1 MALQARLVLRNG
13 IKHSCD
19 TVGYIVTDHISDKQH
34 GQKNSDC
41 RIDQI
46 QQTAFVDIDVGRQR
60 VAYQMDQRF
69 QHKSRH
75 SGQNADQQRQ
85 YDDKR
90 LFLYMTLAPHQ
101 KHHEGIL
108 KAFCYG
114 CEKQFHFFPFL
125 PCLRD
130 PRPL

>member
-1 MALQARLVLRNG
+1 MLDVSAWLIRW
-13 IKHSCD
+13 
-19 TVGYIVTDHISDKQH
+19 IS
-34 GQKNSDC
+34 
-41 RIDQI
+41 
-46 QQTAFVDIDVGRQR
+46 V
-60 VAYQMDQRF
+60 F

-114 CEKQFHFFPFL
+114 CEKQFHFFPFYL
-125 PCLRD
+125 VSETLAPYDCA
-130 PRPL
+130 